1 MNLEVDFNLCQC
13 PLLFML
19 WKFLQVSHIFLSIF
33 SHVLFLFMFIQCS
46 INNKVYC
53 DRFVASAL
61 QF

>member
-19 WKFLQVSHIFLSIF
+19 WKFLQVSHIFLYF
-33 SHVLFLFMFIQCS
+33 HMFLFMFIQCS

-53 DRFVASAL
+53 DGFVASAL